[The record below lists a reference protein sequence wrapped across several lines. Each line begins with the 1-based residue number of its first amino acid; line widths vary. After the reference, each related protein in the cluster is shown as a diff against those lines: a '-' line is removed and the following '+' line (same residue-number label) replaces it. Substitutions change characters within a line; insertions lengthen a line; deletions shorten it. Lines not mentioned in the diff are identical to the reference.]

1 MDILWCLLMMQMVLG
16 IPEEEAEEFAM
27 ALLFLLS
34 LSQCASPIAKQKFFG
49 QPDSDCSWPRPTGVA
64 WGSHG

>member
-1 MDILWCLLMMQMVLG
+1 MDILWCLLMMQMVLR

-34 LSQCASPIAKQKFFG
+34 LSQCASPIAKQT
-49 QPDSDCSWPRPTGVA
+49 QVLWA
-64 WGSHG
+64 A

>member
-1 MDILWCLLMMQMVLG
+1 VDILWCLLMMQMVLG

-34 LSQCASPIAKQKFFG
+34 LSQCASPIAKQT
-49 QPDSDCSWPRPTGVA
+49 QVLWA
-64 WGSHG
+64 A